1 TYKHGSAMKMKNNVA
16 IYGGFAG
23 TETSKDQRVEGNNTI
38 LDGENSYRVF
48 YNYYSSSNP
57 LTNSAKLDN
66 VTIQNGYTSGFGAGM
81 YNYYA
86 SPEITNCTFTNNSA
100 SSGGGGMYNS
110 SSSSVLTNCTFYNN
124 SASSGG
130 GMYNYSP
137 TSPKLTNCI
146 LWGNTASNSGNEIY
160 NDDSNNKPT
169 IDTCIIKGGVGYS
182 YGTYTNIITADP
194 KLMPL
199 GNYGGSVLTC
209 LVGAGSSAIGAGKV
223 VDGLTTDA
231 RGVLRSTTAP
241 TIGAYEYE
249 YNASISITSNI
260 SDVEIAEGKAYTYTI
275 LAKSLVA
282 GKTLTYNWQV
292 NKNDGKGWVKAGST
306 KNTLKV
312 SAKANMDG
320 WKYRCVVSN
329 GLDSVVSN
337 VATLDVLVK
346 AKITTQ
352 PTVSAVA
359 KGGMLTLKACATGDK
374 LKYQWQLKN
383 GKVWEDIVGETL
395 STLTVN
401 NMTVNNAEYRCLV
414 SNSGSSVTTKSVKV
428 PVISKPDPIFDT
440 KKHYPE
446 AIVGKKA
453 TFAIKAT
460 KPKGETGTYKYQWYK
475 KNADGSIEEIAKATK
490 ATYTTPAFT
499 QSQLDAF
506 VYDPDKKAYF
516 SEESYFCEVY
526 VEVKKE
532 RINWNKSDSFKVMK
546 VEEAKIAEDGD
557 PEEQKIVVEN
567 AEVKFTAKATLASGS
582 KVVYQWQVCAFGS
595 DPENPKSWKN
605 TSKGQMLT
613 IKKATIKLSGNKYRC
628 QVYNDLNKKTPDA
641 SNYAVLNVEGKPVVK
656 TQPKAITSYEG
667 LDLELIALVY
677 GYSLDYVWEVSADG
691 KTGWEAV
698 DGNDSLLFLEDLDD
712 TFFYRYTAKGAN
724 GQVSSKAAKVTVKD
738 KVEVEGLEVLQNK
751 LALEVEDGD
760 IAVVQFGA
768 DVVIKVIA
776 TGDKPKYQWESSD
789 DPTDEKS
796 WEAIKGGTK
805 NSYTIKKKNLPLETG
820 KTFRC
825 KVYNGTGK
833 VGSDS
838 YVGTEDYSDGI
849 TIMAE

>member
-1 TYKHGSAMKMKNNVA
+1 
-16 IYGGFAG
+16 
-23 TETSKDQRVEGNNTI
+23 
-38 LDGENSYRVF
+38 
-48 YNYYSSSNP
+48 
-57 LTNSAKLDN
+57 
-66 VTIQNGYTSGFGAGM
+66 
-81 YNYYA
+81 
-86 SPEITNCTFTNNSA
+86 
-100 SSGGGGMYNS
+100 
-110 SSSSVLTNCTFYNN
+110 
-124 SASSGG
+124 
-130 GMYNYSP
+130 
-137 TSPKLTNCI
+137 LTNCI

-160 NDDSNNKPT
+160 NSGSSSNPT
-169 IDTCIIKGGVGYS
+169 IDTCIIKGGKSGIYNT

-199 GNYGGSVLTC
+199 GNYGGSVQTC
-209 LVGAGSSAIGAGKV
+209 PVGAGSSAIEAGKV
-223 VDGLTTDA
+223 VEGVTTDA

-241 TIGAYEYE
+241 TIGAYE

-292 NKNDGKGWVKAGST
+292 SKNDGKGWVKAGST
-306 KNTLKV
+306 KNTLKI

-359 KGGMLTLKACATGDK
+359 QGGTLKLKAGATGDK

-475 KNADGSIEEIAKATK
+475 KNVDGTIEKIAKATK
-490 ATYTTPAFT
+490 ATYTTPAYT
-499 QSQLDAF
+499 ESELKTF
-506 VYDPDKKAYF
+506 VYDEKEKAYF
-516 SEESYFCEVY
+516 SKESYFCEVY

-532 RINWNKSDSFKVMK
+532 KINWNKSDSFKVMK

-789 DPTDEKS
+789 DPTDENS
-796 WEAIKGGTK
+796 WVALKGATK
-805 NSYTIKKKNLPLETG
+805 NSYTIKKKNLLLESG
-820 KTFRC
+820 KRFRC

-833 VGSDS
+833 AGTST
-838 YVGTEDYSDGI
+838 YVGTEAYSDEI
-849 TIMAE
+849 TIIAE